1 MNKTILSLLAVPM
14 LLSAQTQRI
23 DNPGLTH
30 PQAESS
36 LPVSRSKQEPRV
48 AKVSDKP
55 VRQTKLTALPD
66 GKYRLDDGWCLWS
79 DDNPATV
86 YRATVPGT
94 VLTTLIDNGVYPDP
108 YYGLNNLSIP
118 DSLCRTDWW
127 YAIDFDAP
135 VQIEGKE
142 AWIEFEGINYIA
154 DINLNGTRLGRIKG
168 AFRRGHF
175 NATGLMKPEGNRL
188 LVKIRP
194 PHNPG
199 IPHEQSSRAGNGGN
213 GGQLC
218 MDGPTFIASEGWD
231 WVPGI
236 RDRNIGIWQD
246 VNLRFTSG
254 TRIKNPHVVSRL
266 ELPDTTVANL
276 KVSAEI
282 ENLQNRKKEATVTI
296 EFDGRK
302 VSKVISLDPMETR
315 TVMFS
320 PSTDSCLSVK
330 NPRLWWPNGY
340 GAQNLYDLT
349 ISVKEDGHISDT
361 ENTRFGIRELSYEM
375 AVADSGNK
383 VKRIDYR
390 PTSNTTGRPALNT
403 TDRHYIEGGMCMP
416 RIAEGIDPAIFAEVT
431 DPDMEHYLVV
441 KVNGRRIFCRG
452 GNWGMDDGMKR
463 VDRTRMEPYFRL
475 HKEANFNMIRNWT
488 GESTEKTFYDLCD
501 EYGMLVFNDFWLS
514 TENYNRLVNDDDLFL
529 DNAKETI
536 IRYRNH
542 PSIALWNPRNEGF
555 APEYIDKALSEMVTT
570 DDGTRLYSPNSTH
583 CNLRPSGPWDYKK
596 NPAWYFTDRIYGFN
610 TEQGTTSIPVEESIR
625 AMMDEADTWPIGDVW
640 YYHDLHGGQN
650 AFQEDLADR
659 LGSPQ
664 SLSDFCK
671 KAQLLNYDSH
681 RAMLE
686 ACNSR
691 MWNSTSGLL
700 LWMSHPAWPS
710 FVWQIYSWD
719 YETMGSF
726 YGCRKACEP
735 LHIQLNAHNRTATA
749 INTTLNHVD
758 NARAVYTLYSLDGKK
773 IHSESQKL
781 DLKANSAYDLFA
793 CWTPEYIE
801 IPLIQRLTLLDS
813 RGRELSANDYLLADS
828 DNSLKHLNSLP
839 QAELTAKVTHKDNRA
854 VISLYNRGKKAAIAI
869 KLNARHLDSGERI
882 LPAYAS
888 DGYFNL
894 LPGEKRTVT
903 IEYDHA
909 LPSYI
914 TAEAYNMERR
924 TL

>member
-1 MNKTILSLLAVPM
+1 MILPGILM
-14 LLSAQTQRI
+14 AQTQRI

-30 PQAESS
+30 RQPEYSI
-36 LPVSRSKQEPRV
+36 PVSRSEH
-48 AKVSDKP
+48 KP
-55 VRQTKLTALPD
+55 QSPTSVINPIKPTKITALSDNKYQLAEGWRLWPD
-66 GKYRLDDGWCLWS
+66 DQ
-79 DDNPATV
+79 PETV
-86 YRATVPGT
+86 YPATVPGT
-94 VLTTLIDNGVYPDP
+94 VLTSLVDNGIYPDP
-108 YYGLNNLSIP
+108 YFGLNNLSIP

-127 YAIDFDAP
+127 YAIDFDSP
-135 VQIEGKE
+135 EQPEGKE
-142 AWIEFEGINYIA
+142 SWLEFEGINYIA
-154 DINLNGTRLGRIKG
+154 EVNLNGKRIGKIKG
-168 AFRRGHF
+168 AFHRGQF
-175 NATGLMKPEGNRL
+175 DVTGLLKAVDNHL

-199 IPHEQSSRAGNGGN
+199 IPHEQSPQAGNGGN

-254 TRIKNPHVVSRL
+254 VRIKNPHIVSRL
-266 ELPDTTVANL
+266 ELPDTTVAHL
-276 KVSAEI
+276 TISMDV
-282 ENLQNRKKEATVTI
+282 ENLQQRAKNADLTI

-302 VSKVISLDPMETR
+302 IIHSLSLMPGEKR
-315 TVMFS
+315 TVTLT
-320 PSTDSCLSVK
+320 PADNQLLTVK
-330 NPRLWWPNGY
+330 SPRLWWPNGY
-340 GAQNLYDLT
+340 GEQNLYGMTLSIGENGD
-349 ISVKEDGHISDT
+349 ISDSQ
-361 ENTRFGIRELSYEM
+361 NIRFGIRELSYEM
-375 AVADSGNK
+375 AIADDGDK

-390 PTSNTTGRPALNT
+390 PLLITDGKPALNT
-403 TDRHYIEGGMCMP
+403 VNRHYVEGGMCMP
-416 RIAEGIDPAIFAEVT
+416 RIESGYATMFDEIADSAMA
-431 DPDMEHYLVV
+431 HYLVV

-463 VDRTRMEPYFRL
+463 VGRERMLPYFKL
-475 HKEANFNMIRNWT
+475 HKEANFNMVRNWT
-488 GESTEKTFYDLCD
+488 GESTEQAFYDLCD

-529 DNAKETI
+529 DNARETI

-542 PSIALWNPRNEGF
+542 PSVAIWNPRNEGF
-555 APEYIDKALSEMVTT
+555 APEYIDRALSEMVAFH
-570 DDGTRLYSPNSTH
+570 DGTRLYTPNSTH

-596 NPAWYFTDRIYGFN
+596 DAGWYFTERIYGFN

-625 AMMDEADTWPIGDVW
+625 AMMDDADTWPIGDVW

-650 AFQEDLADR
+650 AFQEDLTDK
-659 LGSPQ
+659 LGQPK
-664 SLSDFCK
+664 SLSDFCR
-671 KAQLLNYDSH
+671 KAQILNYNSH

-691 MWNSTSGLL
+691 MWDSTSGLL

-735 LHIQLNAHNRTATA
+735 IHIQLNANNRTVTA
-749 INTTLNHVD
+749 VNTTLTSLSGVK
-758 NARAVYTLYSLDGKK
+758 AVYTLYSTDGTK
-773 IHSESQKL
+773 IYSESHGA
-781 DLKANSAYDLFA
+781 DLGANSAVTLFSA
-793 CWTPEYIE
+793 QQPTSNDM
-801 IPLIQRLTLLDS
+801 PLIERLTLLD
-813 RGRELSANDYLLADS
+813 RKGNILSVNDYLLPDK
-828 DNSLKHLNSLP
+828 DNSLKGLNSLMP
-839 QAELTAKVTHKDNRA
+839 AQLSAKVSHDGNVATVKLYNSGKEA
-854 VISLYNRGKKAAIAI
+854 VISV
-869 KLNARHLDSGERI
+869 KLNARRPDSDERI

-903 IEYDHA
+903 IEYDHSS
-909 LPSYI
+909 PSYI
-914 TAEAYNMERR
+914 SAEAYNMERR